1 MSDSH
6 QAAQS
11 VDTWPPLPLPDWLD
25 TLDTLHMWTQ
35 IVGKVKL
42 ALTPFVNEWWNVGFF
57 VTPRG
62 LTTGSIPTGE
72 RIFSVDFDFI
82 GHNLYIYAS
91 DGSVRTMQL
100 TSRSVADFYFQFMDE
115 LRAMGIEVTINTRP
129 VELPHPDP
137 IRFDS
142 DHDHATYDPVAVHRW
157 WRILV
162 QGERVLQRF
171 RTPFYGKSSPI
182 LFYWGSFDLSHTRFS
197 GRPTTPPAG
206 PRFFQIAED
215 QENFACGFW
224 PGNVSSYGVR
234 LGEPAFYAYHYP
246 EPDGCKV
253 AQVRPAE
260 AKYEL
265 NMGEFIFRYED
276 ARRSAS
282 PEQAVLDFFQ
292 STFDVVSDLAHW
304 PRTFLEP
311 TPHKGTQP

>member
-1 MSDSH
+1 MSDPQQIS
-6 QAAQS
+6 QPGEA
-11 VDTWPPLPLPDWLD
+11 WPALPLPDWLD

-72 RIFSVDFDFI
+72 RIFSIDFDFI
-82 GHNLYIYAS
+82 GHSLYIYAS
-91 DGSVRTMQL
+91 DGLVRTMRL
-100 TSRSVADFYFQFMDE
+100 TPRSVADFYAQFMDE
-115 LRAMGIEVTINTRP
+115 LRAMGIAVTINTRP

-137 IRFDS
+137 TPFDL
-142 DHDHATYDPVAVHRW
+142 DHEHASYDPEAVNRW

-162 QGERVLQRF
+162 HCERVLQQF
-171 RTPFYGKSSPI
+171 RSPFFGKSSPI
-182 LFYWGSFDLSHTRFS
+182 LFYWGSFDLSHARFS

-206 PRFFQIAED
+206 PRFYQIAED

-224 PGNVSSYGVR
+224 PGNISTFGIT
-234 LGEPAFYAYHYP
+234 LGEPAFYAYHFP

-253 AQVRPAE
+253 ARIRPAE
-260 AKYEL
+260 AKYEM

-282 PEQAVLDFFQ
+282 PEQAILDFFQ
-292 STFDVVSDLAHW
+292 STYAAVSTLANW
-304 PRTFLEP
+304 SRELLEP
-311 TPHKGTQP
+311 TQQKGRQ

>member
-1 MSDSH
+1 MSQSH
-6 QAAQS
+6 AAS
-11 VDTWPPLPLPDWLD
+11 TDDVWPALPLADWLD

-42 ALTPFVNEWWNVGFF
+42 ALSPFVNEWWHVGFY
-57 VTPRG
+57 VTARG
-62 LTTGSIPTGE
+62 LSTGSIPTGK

-82 GHNLYIYAS
+82 GHSLYIYAS

-100 TSRSVADFYFQFMDE
+100 TSRSVADFYAQFMGE
-115 LRAMGIEVTINTRP
+115 LHTMGIEVTINTRP
-129 VELPHPDP
+129 VELPDPDP
-137 IRFDS
+137 VPFER
-142 DHDHATYDPVAVHRW
+142 DHAHASYDPDAVNRW

-162 QGERVLQRF
+162 QSECVLQQF

-197 GRPTTPPAG
+197 GRPAPIPSG

-224 PGNVSSYGVR
+224 PGNVSSYGVT

-253 AQVRPAE
+253 AQVQPPNAR
-260 AKYEL
+260 YEL
-265 NMGEFIFRYED
+265 NMGEFIYRYED
-276 ARRSAS
+276 ARRSDS
-282 PEQAVLDFFQ
+282 PEHAIIDFFQ
-292 STFDVVSDLAHW
+292 STFAVVSNLANW
-304 PRTFLEP
+304 PHELRETMQQ
-311 TPHKGTQP
+311 KGIRS